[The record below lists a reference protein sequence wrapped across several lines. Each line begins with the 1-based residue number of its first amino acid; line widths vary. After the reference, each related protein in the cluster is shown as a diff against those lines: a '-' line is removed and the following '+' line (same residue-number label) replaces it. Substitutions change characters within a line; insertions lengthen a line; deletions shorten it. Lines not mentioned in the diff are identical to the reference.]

1 MSNLRKN
8 NDLKCATQ
16 YPIILVHGTGLR
28 DDKPLN
34 NYWGRIPKA
43 LIKNGAKVFYG
54 KQDAWGTIENNAKSL
69 KENITKILEETKSEK
84 VNIIAHSKGGL
95 ESRYMIS
102 SLGMEQYIASLTTI
116 STPHHGSKTM
126 DIIYKIP
133 SSIISFIGIFVD
145 YFYKL
150 LGDENPSF
158 MKTMYQFTT
167 KEADKFNETN
177 KNNQLVFYQSYSSKM
192 KNVFSDIIFGFTY
205 ILVSNIEGENDGLVT
220 TSSAIW
226 GLNKGVIT
234 NSKNR
239 GISHADSVDFMRMNL
254 SGFDVR
260 NIYIEIVNELKIKG
274 Y

>member
-1 MSNLRKN
+1 MKKLEK
-8 NDLKCATQ
+8 DCETK

-102 SLGMEQYIASLTTI
+102 SLEMEKYVASLTTI
-116 STPHHGSKTM
+116 STPHYGSKTM

-133 SSIISFIGIFVD
+133 SQIISFIGIFVD
-145 YFYKL
+145 LFYRL
-150 LGDENPSF
+150 LGDKNPSF
-158 MKTMYQFTT
+158 KKTMYQFTT
-167 KEADKFNETN
+167 KEAAKFNEKN
-177 KNNQLVFYQSYSSKM
+177 KNSQIVFYQSYSSKM
-192 KNVFSDIIFGFTY
+192 KNIFSDIIFGLTF
-205 ILVSNIEGENDGLVT
+205 ILVKYIEGENDGLVT

-226 GLNKGVIT
+226 GRNKGVIT
-234 NSKNR
+234 NVRNR

-254 SGFDVR
+254 SGFDIR
-260 NIYIEIVNELKIKG
+260 NIYIGIVNELKING